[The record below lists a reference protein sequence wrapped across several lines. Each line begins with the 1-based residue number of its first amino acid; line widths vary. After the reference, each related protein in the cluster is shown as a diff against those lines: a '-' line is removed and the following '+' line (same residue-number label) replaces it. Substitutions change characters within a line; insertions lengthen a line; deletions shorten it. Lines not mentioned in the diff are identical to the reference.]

1 MLLET
6 SPWAAGGAWGSGEW
20 TEAAH
25 TSDGGS
31 TWFMPHHPRVVHSPS
46 PWVQLRVP
54 PSPLSIL
61 CTCSSLSVYSHFQ
74 ASSSP
79 SWQLLCLHLPNNIR
93 ILPLKNQEVTN
104 LLLARIDACHRQV
117 PRSQASCSLLYLGGD
132 GPFPPICSVFCFS
145 EVLKSLRKHLARN
158 ETEVWLSNVCL
169 WACGYP
175 RACSTLGY
183 RFVQVP

>member
-1 MLLET
+1 MEPGAAESGQRQPIPLMVVRPGSCPTILELFI
-6 SPWAAGGAWGSGEW
+6 PL
-20 TEAAH
+20 
-25 TSDGGS
+25 
-31 TWFMPHHPRVVHSPS
+31 PHGLSCGFLAP
-46 PWVQLRVP
+46 P
-54 PSPLSIL
+54 PSPPSTL

-74 ASSSP
+74 ASSSS
-79 SWQLLCLHLPNNIR
+79 SWQLVCLHLPNNIR
-93 ILPLKNQEVTN
+93 ILPLKKQEVTN
-104 LLLARIDACHRQV
+104 LLLARINACHRHV

-175 RACSTLGY
+175 GACSTLGY

>member
-6 SPWAAGGAWGSGEW
+6 SPWAAGGAWGSREW
-20 TEAAH
+20 TEADH

-31 TWFMPHHPRVVHSPS
+31 TWFMPHHPGIVHSPS
-46 PWVQLRVP
+46 PWVQLRIP

-117 PRSQASCSLLYLGGD
+117 PHSQASCSLLYLGGE
-132 GPFPPICSVFCFS
+132 GWTIPTHM
-145 EVLKSLRKHLARN
+145 LSLL
-158 ETEVWLSNVCL
+158 L
-169 WACGYP
+169 
-175 RACSTLGY
+175 
-183 RFVQVP
+183 Q